1 MLTCSYFQNDFHVL
15 INVLKVRL
23 NTCNIVY
30 VFINAKVCHSMNYIR
45 VHMYAVCLIHDKQ
58 GVIHTEDD
66 SALFKAHNLKHSL
79 IMTSA
84 EF

>member
-1 MLTCSYFQNDFHVL
+1 
-15 INVLKVRL
+15 
-23 NTCNIVY
+23 
-30 VFINAKVCHSMNYIR
+30 
-45 VHMYAVCLIHDKQ
+45 MYAVCLILHDKQ